1 MASAA
6 NRQWRLRLVELAGLV
21 WGQITDVQHYVET
34 GSTTPA
40 PPPPITPEVAAYMQR
55 IREAGKFVMPN
66 DTTVSTV
73 SHDATQGKAVL
84 DEAASARAEAAR
96 AEQ

>member
-6 NRQWRLRLVELAGLV
+6 NRQWRLRLVELSGLV
-21 WGQITDVQHYVET
+21 WGQIPDVQHYVET

-40 PPPPITPEVAAYMQR
+40 PPPPISPEVAAYMAR

-66 DTTVSTV
+66 ETTV

-84 DEAASARAEAAR
+84 DEAAAARAAAAR